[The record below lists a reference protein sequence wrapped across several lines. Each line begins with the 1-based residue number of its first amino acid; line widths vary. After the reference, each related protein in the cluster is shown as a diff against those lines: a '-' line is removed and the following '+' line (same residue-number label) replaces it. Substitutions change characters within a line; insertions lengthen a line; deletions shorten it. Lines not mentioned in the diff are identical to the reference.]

1 MNVVAGV
8 VNRLKIVCV
17 SAAYQLT
24 IIIAENMPVALPVIL
39 LVVLPVALVLQ
50 QPDHGAEVAMY
61 GSSSVAHAL
70 CPPCAELY

>member
-39 LVVLPVALVLQ
+39 LVILPVTLVLQ
-50 QPDHGAEVAMY
+50 QPEHGVEVAMY
-61 GSSSVAHAL
+61 GLSSVAHAL
-70 CPPCAELY
+70 CPNSSALR